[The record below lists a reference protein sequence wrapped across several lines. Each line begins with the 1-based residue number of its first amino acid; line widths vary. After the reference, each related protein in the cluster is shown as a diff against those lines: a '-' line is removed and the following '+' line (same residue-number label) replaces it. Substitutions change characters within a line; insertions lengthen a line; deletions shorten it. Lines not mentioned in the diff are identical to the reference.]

1 MRAPPYLLTLWL
13 TASTVLGL
21 TLQCA
26 NAATITIRS
35 TDGPGE
41 GFNDATPFTP
51 VGGNNATTLGEARL
65 NVLNEAARVWGA
77 LVQSNITIL
86 VDAAFDT
93 QTCSATSGTLGS
105 AGPRSMYLNFSSS
118 VPRDIFYISALA
130 DSIAGRDLASQPSRA
145 DITATFNSAIDG
157 DPNCL
162 GARGFY
168 YGFDHNR
175 GSRLDLLLVVLHE
188 FGHGLG
194 FSNDVNLTTGAGTI
208 GSDGNE
214 HFSSY
219 THQVFDESLGR
230 AWPAMTASER
240 LQSATR
246 TGSLVWNG
254 ARTNA
259 QITRF
264 VQGVSSNGRMRLSAP
279 ATISTGS
286 SVSHFDSL
294 ITPSVLMEPALPS
307 SITMTS
313 VDITICALQD
323 IGWTVTRC
331 PDNANNAAPVATNQ
345 SVTVTEDI
353 PFVVTL
359 SGTDADSD
367 ALTFAIVSNPN
378 GGSLSAISPT
388 ARTVT
393 YTPTAN
399 RNGADSFTFAANDG
413 SVNSAAATVS
423 ITITPIND
431 APTAAAVSAST
442 TPGQSVAVTLN
453 GTDVDGDAI
462 AYIVVGNP
470 ASGTLTGTAPN
481 LTYRPNDGFAGN
493 ESFTYRVNDGA
504 INSAVATVNV
514 SVAAPAASSGGG
526 GAMGLPALLALSALI
541 WLRSMSKSNTCHES
555 RGTSPRVAKQT
566 WRAIFFA

>member
-1 MRAPPYLLTLWL
+1 MRAATYPLTLSL
-13 TASTVLGL
+13 IATTALAM

-35 TDGPGE
+35 TDSVGE
-41 GFNDATPFTP
+41 GFNDSTPFTP
-51 VGGNNATTLGEARL
+51 VGGNNATTLGQARL

-77 LVQSNITIL
+77 LIQSNITIL

-93 QTCSATSGTLGS
+93 QTCSSTSGTLGS

-118 VPRDIFYISALA
+118 VPRDVFYISALA

-145 DITATFNSAIDG
+145 DIAATFNSAVDS
-157 DPNCL
+157 DPACL

-175 GSRLDLLLVVLHE
+175 GTRLDLLLVVLHE

-264 VQGVSSNGRMRLSAP
+264 VQGVSSNGRMRLNAP

-286 SVSHFDSL
+286 SVSHFDSA

-307 SITMTS
+307 SITTSS

-331 PDNANNAAPVATNQ
+331 PDNANNATPVATNQ
-345 SVTVTEDI
+345 AVTVTEDI
-353 PFVVTL
+353 PFVITL

-367 ALTFAIVSNPN
+367 PLTFAIVSGPI
-378 GGSLSAISPT
+378 GGALSAIST
-388 ARTVT
+388 VARTVT

-399 RNGADSFTFAANDG
+399 RTGADSFTFAANDG
-413 SVNSAAATVS
+413 SVNSAPATVL
-423 ITITPIND
+423 ITITPVND
-431 APTAAAVSAST
+431 APFAAAVSAST

-453 GTDVDGDAI
+453 GSDVDGDAI
-462 AYIVVGNP
+462 TYIVVGNP
-470 ASGTLTGTAPN
+470 TSGTLTGTAPN
-481 LTYRPNDGFAGN
+481 FSYQPNAGFSGSD
-493 ESFTYRVNDGA
+493 SFTYRVNDGA
-504 INSAVATVNV
+504 MNSVVATVNV
-514 SVAAPAASSGGG
+514 SVAAPASNDGGG
-526 GAMGLPALLALSALI
+526 GGSLGWIESLTALALFIA
-541 WLRSMSKSNTCHES
+541 R
-555 RGTSPRVAKQT
+555 RGRINRNAQ
-566 WRAIFFA
+566 